1 MGKFKMMAMA
11 LMAVAMC
18 ANFASCSNEEAL
30 VEEPNEEY
38 VTVKLGCGGE
48 ILNIEN
54 SPLSRAGETILDEND
69 MLLLS
74 IKELNR
80 YIDDMGYVYYEE
92 KSNYAYAVMSYQS
105 SLELNLLK
113 GKYYRVH
120 ASVIVD
126 GMEKG
131 YTLDNYDYKQGE
143 IVYDSNDLSYDL
155 KRVNSGQYDYDRFY
169 GMVNDFEA
177 VEDAEVNVELY
188 RVAFG
193 AKILSSGLAEGESL
207 EIQVCRN
214 QNYYETY
221 DGDYTVNL
229 KTSDEVDYRVR
240 TVNDIEYAWE
250 RANQYQ
256 NGEGEEYFETKYLT
270 ITWNKVDAETGAIE
284 AINMGTY
291 DVPFKRN
298 ATTTVTIVPQDL
310 NAGGTLSITA
320 EAWGEDINFR
330 IEDGQVTQQ

>member
-1 MGKFKMMAMA
+1 MKTFKIMAMA

-54 SPLSRAGETILDEND
+54 SPLSRADETILDEND

-80 YIDDMGYVYYEE
+80 YMDDMGYVYYEE

-126 GMEKG
+126 GIERG
-131 YTLDNYDYKQGE
+131 YSLGDYKQGG
-143 IVYDSNDLSYDL
+143 IVYDSSDLSYDL
-155 KRVNSGQYDYDRFY
+155 KSVSNGQYDYDRFY

-207 EIQVCRN
+207 NIEVRRYQD
-214 QNYYETY
+214 YYETY
-221 DGDYTVNL
+221 EGDYTVNL
-229 KTSDEVDYRVR
+229 ETPDAEDYRVR
-240 TVNDIEYAWE
+240 TVNEIEYAWE

-256 NGEGEEYFETKYLT
+256 YGEGEEYFETKYLT

-310 NAGGTLSITA
+310 NAGGTLTITA
-320 EAWGEDINFR
+320 EAWGEDINFK